1 MAWAVLAMT
10 HKMLQGAIK
19 RDAWLKIM
27 VAGTEMPVANH
38 ELLLSRLDFIAEMM
52 AARLDEAAGGFA
64 VSRVVVGLC
73 SSYVVISMDFVGAV
87 IVLLSLIKALEGVIF
102 SKIFCHVCVF
112 Y

>member
-1 MAWAVLAMT
+1 
-10 HKMLQGAIK
+10 
-19 RDAWLKIM
+19 
-27 VAGTEMPVANH
+27 
-38 ELLLSRLDFIAEMM
+38 MM
-52 AARLDEAAGGFA
+52 AARLDEAAGGFV
-64 VSRVVVGLC
+64 VSRVVVGRC

>member
-1 MAWAVLAMT
+1 MAGVFS
-10 HKMLQGAIK
+10 I
-19 RDAWLKIM
+19 
-27 VAGTEMPVANH
+27 
-38 ELLLSRLDFIAEMM
+38 
-52 AARLDEAAGGFA
+52 
-64 VSRVVVGLC
+64 SRVVVGVRRVVTGVNRVVLGVNRAVTGANRVMTGASRVVVGRC